1 MPEKDLAM
9 SQAATE
15 KAIVEKYGDA
25 RLPRYTSYPTAPNF
39 TGEFD
44 PTLHRAWLSGIPAG
58 QPTSLYVHVPFCR
71 AMCWYCG
78 CHTTITR
85 QKKPI
90 DTYVAA
96 MHREIEL
103 LAEQRGRGF
112 SVAEI
117 HFGGGTPTILAPEQ
131 FVGLLYA
138 IQDRLGFAGK
148 TNIAVEIDPRT
159 LTAEMAAVLGASG
172 VTRASLGVQSFDP
185 TVQKAISRLQSAEM
199 TMDTV
204 SGLRRAGVQG
214 INFDLIY
221 GLPEQTVESC
231 LETIATT
238 VAMRP
243 NRISVFGYAHVPGF
257 KKHQR
262 MIDEDALPDAQER
275 YRQAEVMAEALV
287 AAGYRAIGLDHF
299 ALPDD
304 EMAVA
309 QAQGRLHRNFQ
320 GYTTDTCETLIGL
333 GASSIG
339 KFHGGYAQNE
349 VPIGLY
355 EAKVGTGELPVAK
368 LCPTTAEDRFRGEVI
383 ERLMCDFSAD
393 VRGIA
398 AQHGFS
404 EGLLLRDNARLQQ
417 LRNDGLVEVRDGVV
431 RVSEKHRFIVRAV
444 ASSFDAYLAVNGRK
458 FSKAA

>member
-1 MPEKDLAM
+1 MP
-9 SQAATE
+9 QAAAE

-25 RLPRYTSYPTAPNF
+25 RLPRYTSYPTVPNF

-44 PTLHRAWLSGIPAG
+44 PALHRTWLSNIPAG

-85 QKKPI
+85 QQKPI

-103 LAEQRGRGF
+103 LAEQRGRSF
-112 SVAEI
+112 SVSEL
-117 HFGGGTPTILAPEQ
+117 HFGGGTPTILHPEQ
-131 FVGLLYA
+131 FVGLLYVM
-138 IQDRLGFAGK
+138 QDRLGFVEK
-148 TNIAVEIDPRT
+148 PNIAVEIDPRT

-185 TVQKAISRLQSAEM
+185 VVQKAINRIQSAEM

-204 SGLRRAGVQG
+204 SNLRRAGVVG

-238 VAMRP
+238 VAMQP
-243 NRISVFGYAHVPGF
+243 DRISVFGYAHVPGF

-262 MIDEDALPDAQER
+262 MIDEDALPNAQER
-275 YRQAEVMAEALV
+275 YRQAEAMAEALIT
-287 AAGYRAIGLDHF
+287 AGYRAIGLDHF

-304 EMAVA
+304 KMALA
-309 QAQGRLHRNFQ
+309 QAEGRLHRNFQ
-320 GYTTDTCETLIGL
+320 GYTTDACETLIGI

-339 KFHGGYAQNE
+339 RFYGGYTQNE
-349 VPIGLY
+349 IPIGLY

-368 LCPTTAEDRFRGEVI
+368 LCATTAEDRFRGEVI

-398 AQHGFS
+398 ARHGFG
-404 EGLLLRDNARLQQ
+404 EEMLLRDNTRLRQ
-417 LRNDGLVEVRDGVV
+417 LEEDGLVDVRDGVV

>member
-1 MPEKDLAM
+1 MP
-9 SQAATE
+9 QAATE
-15 KAIVEKYGDA
+15 TVIVEKYGDA

-44 PTLHRAWLSGIPAG
+44 PALHGTWLSEIPAG
-58 QPTSLYVHVPFCR
+58 RPTSLYLHVPFCR

-103 LAEQRGRGF
+103 LAGERGRSF
-112 SVAEI
+112 SVSEI
-117 HFGGGTPTILAPEQ
+117 HFGGGTPTILEPEQ

-138 IQDRLGFAGK
+138 MQDRLGFAGK
-148 TNIAVEIDPRT
+148 PNIAVEIDPRT
-159 LTAEMAAVLGASG
+159 LTADMAAVLGASG

-185 TVQKAISRLQSAEM
+185 VVQKAINRIQSAEM

-204 SGLRRAGVQG
+204 SNLRRAGVGG

-231 LETIATT
+231 LETIAMTI
-238 VAMRP
+238 AMRP
-243 NRISVFGYAHVPGF
+243 DRISVFGYAHVPGF

-275 YRQAEVMAEALV
+275 YRQAEAMAEALV
-287 AAGYRAIGLDHF
+287 AAGYQAIGLDHF

-309 QAQGRLHRNFQ
+309 QAEGKLHRNFQ
-320 GYTTDTCETLIGL
+320 GYTTDACETLIGI

-339 KFHGGYAQNE
+339 KFHDGYAQNE
-349 VPIGLY
+349 VPVGLY
-355 EAKVGTGELPVAK
+355 EAKVGNGELPVVK
-368 LCPTTAEDRFRGEVI
+368 LCATTAEDRFRGEII

-393 VRGIA
+393 VYGIA
-398 AQHGFS
+398 ARHGFP
-404 EGLLLRDNARLQQ
+404 EVVLLKDNARLRQ
-417 LRNDGLVEVRDGVV
+417 LEEDGLVDVRDGVV

-444 ASSFDAYLAVNGRK
+444 ASCFDAYLSADGRR

>member
-1 MPEKDLAM
+1 MCQVVSE
-9 SQAATE
+9 Q
-15 KAIVEKYGDA
+15 AIVEKYGDA

-39 TGEFD
+39 SDTFD
-44 PTLHRAWLSGIPAG
+44 PALYRAWLSEIPAG

-85 QKKPI
+85 QQKPI

-103 LAEQRGRGF
+103 LAEQRERDF
-112 SVAEI
+112 SVSEI
-117 HFGGGTPTILAPEQ
+117 HFGGGTPTILEPAQ
-131 FVGLLYA
+131 FVGLLFA
-138 IQDRLGFAGK
+138 MRDRLGFAAT

-172 VTRASLGVQSFDP
+172 VTRASLGAQSFDP
-185 TVQKAISRLQSAEM
+185 VVQKAINRIQSAEM

-204 SGLRRAGVQG
+204 GNLRRAGVGG

-231 LETIATT
+231 LETIAAT

-243 NRISVFGYAHVPGF
+243 DRVSVFGYAHVPGF

-275 YRQAEVMAEALV
+275 YRQAQAMTEALV

-309 QAQGRLHRNFQ
+309 QAEGRLHRNFQ
-320 GYTTDTCETLIGL
+320 GYTTDACETLIGI

-339 KFHGGYAQNE
+339 RFYGGYAQNE

-368 LCPTTAEDRFRGEVI
+368 LCATTAEDRFRGKVI

-393 VRGIA
+393 VSGIA
-398 AQHGFS
+398 RRHGFA
-404 EGLLLRDNARLQQ
+404 EERLLKDNARLRQ
-417 LRNDGLVEVRDGVV
+417 LQEDGLVEVCEGVV
-431 RVSEKHRFIVRAV
+431 RVSEKHRFVVRAV
-444 ASSFDAYLAVNGRK
+444 ASSFDAYLAVDGRK